1 LEQPNFVSRAL
12 PRAKTGF
19 GAAANEMATDPRM
32 ALAPGQTVP
41 GAAIGRYAGQNPT
54 LVGLTGTLFIAR
66 RLGAPAHIR

>member
-12 PRAKTGF
+12 PRAKTGV
-19 GAAANEMATDPRM
+19 GATANEMATDPRM
-32 ALAPGQTVP
+32 ALAPGQVAP
-41 GAAIGRYAGQNPT
+41 GAAIGRYAGQSPT